1 MTRDISTEIRTAI
14 ASDHVQAFFAV
25 DLLFDDPNKLYFW
38 SGLGAQTID
47 GIEYTG
53 AGDLLGVSE
62 IQESSDLAAY
72 GATLTLSGIP
82 SNLIT
87 LAKSEPYHGR
97 KCLVKFGMVGVGAG
111 GSLDYSAPSSFF
123 TAFSGKMD
131 QMEFNIGP
139 STSTISLNVESNMI
153 DLRKPRL
160 RRYTDENQQ
169 SRHSGDVFFEFVTR
183 LQNESLEWAG

>member
-1 MTRDISTEIRTAI
+1 MTRDISAEIRTAI

-38 SGLGAQTID
+38 SGLGTQAINGTT
-47 GIEYTG
+47 YTG
-53 AGDLLGVSE
+53 AGDLLGISE

-97 KCLVKFGMVGVGAG
+97 KCLVKFGMVGSDVT
-111 GSLDYSAPSSFF
+111 GSIDYSAPSSFF

-131 QMEFNIGP
+131 QMEFQIGP
-139 STSTISLNVESNMI
+139 ETSTISLNVESNMI
-153 DLRKPRL
+153 DLRKPRI
-160 RRYTDENQQ
+160 RRYSDENQQ